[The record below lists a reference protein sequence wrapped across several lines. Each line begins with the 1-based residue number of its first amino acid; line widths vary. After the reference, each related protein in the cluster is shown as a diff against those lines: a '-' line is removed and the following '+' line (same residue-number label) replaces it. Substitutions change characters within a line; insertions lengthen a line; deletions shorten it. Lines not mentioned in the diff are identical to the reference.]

1 MTLPM
6 TLPMTQFPGSI
17 ARRYAAALNG
27 YLADGDEAA
36 LTQAYELGRAAL
48 REGFG
53 LLDLTILHHQIL
65 AGLLLDQPS
74 RRALEW
80 LDPAAVFLAECL
92 APFEMMLRGYRETNE
107 SLSLA
112 NEALTHAKGETD
124 AAHARLMAEAAE
136 RERAET
142 ALRQTQRL
150 HAVGQLSGGIAHH
163 FNNLLTVIMGNVHMA
178 RRRVAGD
185 ARLERLLDSAAL
197 GAEHGATV
205 TRQLLAFSRRQMLRP
220 EAIDPSSRLAEAA
233 RLMAGALGGAIVI
246 ETDIPDDL
254 WPIEIDATELDLA
267 LINLGL
273 NARDAMGGHGVLR
286 VAASNRRLDDPAVEQ
301 AGDYLVVE
309 VCDNGKGI
317 DPENL
322 ARVFDPFFTTKGA
335 SGTGLGLSQVYGF
348 ANQSGGAV
356 AIESVVGEGTTVR
369 LSLPASRG
377 VIATPDG
384 AQPAWHTDDAAGKG
398 VVLVVDDDVAVAGL
412 AAALLE
418 ECGFQVKLAYR
429 AGAALELLSQ
439 ESGVDLLFSD
449 IVMPGGMD
457 GIALAEEVRR
467 HWPALPI
474 LLTSGYSEAIA
485 DGRAEA
491 RGFTILAKP
500 YKPADLQRGVMGLL
514 KKAA

>member
-1 MTLPM
+1 
-6 TLPMTQFPGSI
+6 
-17 ARRYAAALNG
+17 
-27 YLADGDEAA
+27 
-36 LTQAYELGRAAL
+36 
-48 REGFG
+48 
-53 LLDLTILHHQIL
+53 
-65 AGLLLDQPS
+65 
-74 RRALEW
+74 
-80 LDPAAVFLAECL
+80 
-92 APFEMMLRGYRETNE
+92 
-107 SLSLA
+107 
-112 NEALTHAKGETD
+112 
-124 AAHARLMAEAAE
+124 
-136 RERAET
+136 
-142 ALRQTQRL
+142 
-150 HAVGQLSGGIAHH
+150 
-163 FNNLLTVIMGNVHMA
+163 
-178 RRRVAGD
+178 
-185 ARLERLLDSAAL
+185 
-197 GAEHGATV
+197 
-205 TRQLLAFSRRQMLRP
+205 
-220 EAIDPSSRLAEAA
+220 
-233 RLMAGALGGAIVI
+233 
-246 ETDIPDDL
+246 
-254 WPIEIDATELDLA
+254 
-267 LINLGL
+267 
-273 NARDAMGGHGVLR
+273 
-286 VAASNRRLDDPAVEQ
+286 
-301 AGDYLVVE
+301 VVE

-491 RGFTILAKP
+491 RGFPILAKP

-514 KKAA
+514 RKAA